1 MEVIILRGHD
11 EVSQYACKIV
21 KETIKKKRN
30 AVLGMSTGKTPL
42 TLYKLMA
49 GECKKKRISFKN
61 VSTFNLD
68 EYIGLDTKHVGS
80 YRTYMNENL
89 FLHTDINLKNT
100 FFPDNKVKHLATAGG
115 EYEKKIKQKGGI
127 DLQILGIGKNG
138 HIGYN
143 EPLSSLCSRTRLMVL
158 TKETMALN
166 KYPFEGTKIKQPRT
180 AITMGIG
187 TIMESKKIILIATGS
202 NKADIIAKA
211 IEGPVTALVPA
222 SILQFHNNVTF
233 IVDEAA
239 AQKLQLKD
247 YYKDIQEY

>member
-1 MEVIILRGHD
+1 
-11 EVSQYACKIV
+11 
-21 KETIKKKRN
+21 
-30 AVLGMSTGKTPL
+30 
-42 TLYKLMA
+42 
-49 GECKKKRISFKN
+49 
-61 VSTFNLD
+61 
-68 EYIGLDTKHVGS
+68 
-80 YRTYMNENL
+80 
-89 FLHTDINLKNT
+89 
-100 FFPDNKVKHLATAGG
+100 
-115 EYEKKIKQKGGI
+115 
-127 DLQILGIGKNG
+127 
-138 HIGYN
+138 
-143 EPLSSLCSRTRLMVL
+143 MVL